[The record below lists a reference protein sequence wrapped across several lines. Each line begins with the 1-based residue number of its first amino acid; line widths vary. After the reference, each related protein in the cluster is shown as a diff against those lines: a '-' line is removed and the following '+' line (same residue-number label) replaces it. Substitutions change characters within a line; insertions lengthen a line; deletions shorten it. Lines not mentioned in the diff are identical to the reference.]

1 MPFSSC
7 RPPAGLPRSCCRQL
21 LLPGGAAG
29 GSSRGTDGVVLG
41 RGAITL
47 QAPNPFGWQRLR
59 PQILSPRPPKFEGS
73 TGPHTPAQAS
83 FSFAEGNIWCLPSS

>member
-7 RPPAGLPRSCCRQL
+7 RSPAGLPRSCCRQL

-41 RGAITL
+41 RGAITF
-47 QAPNPFGWQRLR
+47 QAPNPFGWHRLR
-59 PQILSPRPPKFEGS
+59 PQISLSAWL
-73 TGPHTPAQAS
+73 HQLLV
-83 FSFAEGNIWCLPSS
+83 WCFFQSCGAV